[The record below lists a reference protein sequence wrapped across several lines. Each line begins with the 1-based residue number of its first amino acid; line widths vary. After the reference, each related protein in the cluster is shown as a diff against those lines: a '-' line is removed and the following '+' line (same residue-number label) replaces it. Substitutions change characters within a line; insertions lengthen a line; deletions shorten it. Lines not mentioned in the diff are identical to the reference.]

1 MKKQEIVKRDL
12 TRTASSKA
20 IRSAQRGPET
30 KNLKPSTS
38 NSRSSSIENLNP
50 SMHSPFEKNPQV
62 SSSGNFIKAKP
73 CNNPLNVSTGNQ
85 FSKRLNETAS
95 HSGLPHHTR
104 TECTQ
109 LLIDENPSDKF
120 SESLASIVSNLTIK
134 SMEFMKKDFIN
145 NDQLYTSF
153 LALLSEVDE
162 IFEKNLMLHF
172 SVSRSREVFQLYM
185 SRPGQVLL
193 TLKSLPKISYSLHF
207 SKRILN
213 IAQSCLKNVDK
224 YQLHG
229 VTSLIYQLCTA
240 LTSKQGRCKSA
251 NSTQHKSSQGRVRTM
266 ENLKT
271 EEKTLDIS
279 IMDLNTVPNDLDKS
293 NLCFHTFE
301 SDDPADISL
310 RFHKNGKVSTK
321 ARLIEELYRKL
332 HEHDKE
338 EPFKLATFANVEE
351 SFSDCKQDSVR
362 FKSTSNKVP
371 GYMRALKRDLS
382 ERTSNRNSIRLSEDK
397 KAEWEEL
404 RKVKNIQIK
413 KYQQESKKKELIQEI
428 NKKYR
433 DKTDL
438 DGGFNERVEERNLF
452 EEGRVERKRIYE
464 LENIRNQENFKECIE
479 GKL

>member
-12 TRTASSKA
+12 PRTCSSRV
-20 IRSAQRGPET
+20 IRSTQRGQET
-30 KNLKPSTS
+30 KNLKPSAS

-50 SMHSPFEKNPQV
+50 VMHSPFEKHSQV
-62 SSSGNFIKAKP
+62 GSTGNFIKAKP
-73 CNNPLNVSTGNQ
+73 CNNPLNVSTPNQ
-85 FSKRLNETAS
+85 PAKRLNETAS
-95 HSGLPHHTR
+95 HSGLPNQAR
-104 TECTQ
+104 TECQQ
-109 LLIDENPSDKF
+109 LINEENSSDKF
-120 SESLASIVSNLTIK
+120 SQSIANIVSSLTIK

-145 NDQLYTSF
+145 NQQLYTSF

-193 TLKSLPKISYSLHF
+193 TLKNLPKISYSLHF
-207 SKRILN
+207 SKRILTISTN
-213 IAQSCLKNVDK
+213 CLKNVDK
-224 YQLHG
+224 SQLQG
-229 VTSLIYQLCTA
+229 VTSLLYQLCMV

-251 NSTQHKSSQGRVRTM
+251 NSTQHKTSQGRIRTL

-310 RFHKNGKVSTK
+310 RFHKNGKASTK
-321 ARLIEELYRKL
+321 ARLIEELYRKM
-332 HEHDKE
+332 HQQDKE

-351 SFSDCKQDSVR
+351 SFLDSRQDSLR
-362 FKSTSNKVP
+362 FKSTTNKVP

-382 ERTSNRNSIRLSEDK
+382 ERASNRNSIRSNDEK
-397 KAEWEEL
+397 KAEWDEL
-404 RKVKNIQIK
+404 RKVKNI
-413 KYQQESKKKELIQEI
+413 
-428 NKKYR
+428 
-433 DKTDL
+433 
-438 DGGFNERVEERNLF
+438 
-452 EEGRVERKRIYE
+452 
-464 LENIRNQENFKECIE
+464 
-479 GKL
+479 